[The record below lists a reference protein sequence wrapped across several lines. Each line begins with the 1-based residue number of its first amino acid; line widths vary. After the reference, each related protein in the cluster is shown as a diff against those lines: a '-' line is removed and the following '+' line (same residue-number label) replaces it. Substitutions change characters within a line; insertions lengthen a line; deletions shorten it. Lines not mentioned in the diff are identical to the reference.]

1 MAAIVV
7 AACGV
12 PVVKHGN
19 RAASSLSGGADT
31 LEALGVRIDLG
42 PDEVARCVAEVGIGF
57 CFAPMFHPSYR
68 YAGAARREIG
78 VPTVF
83 NLLGPLTNPA
93 GPRAGLIGCAF
104 GDLAE
109 VMAGVFAARRCS
121 VLVVHGDDGLDELTT
136 TTTSTIWR
144 VQAGTIDR
152 LTFDPAGFGFARAEL
167 SELVG
172 GDAEFNAAEARSVF
186 SGATGPVRDAVV
198 LNAAGAMVAHA
209 GLSSSR
215 RVAAG
220 LGGRVGTRCGSDR
233 QRGRRRA
240 ARPLG
245 AVHPVAAGS
254 RRRRGHCAAANRAER
269 AVAAHAAEAAAPSP
283 GERPSRR
290 WRARSGCPERPASG
304 PAARSP
310 RRVRRPAGLGV
321 EDRSARPRTARRPRA
336 SAAPRG
342 RRCPRRPAGRAGP
355 PPGASRRR
363 RPAGPPP
370 IRRPSPGRA
379 AAARATASRWRPR
392 RGRAA
397 ARRSRSGRAR
407 PAPDLIDGRRQR
419 RVDRPRRSASAAAP
433 DRRRVIVGR
442 SRPGRPD
449 TVTPHAGGRTARA
462 APSAPAGWC
471 RCALR

>member
-1 MAAIVV
+1 MHQIMTGAATPAQIAAFGVSMKMKRPTAAEVAELADAMLSHAHRVPTAVIGTETVDVVGTGGDGANTVNLSTMASIVV

-42 PDEVARCVAEVGIGF
+42 PEEVERCVAEVGIGF
-57 CFAPMFHPSYR
+57 CFAPRFHPSLR
-68 YAGAARREIG
+68 HAAAARREIG

-109 VMAGVFAARRCS
+109 VMAGVFASRRCS

-186 SGATGPVRDAVV
+186 GGAQGAVRDAVV

-209 GLSSSR
+209 GLSSS
-215 RVAAG
+215 AEWLPAWESG
-220 LGGRVGTRCGSDR
+220 L
-233 QRGRRRA
+233 
-240 ARPLG
+240 
-245 AVHPVAAGS
+245 S
-254 RRRRGHCAAANRAER
+254 R
-269 AVAAHAAEAAAPSP
+269 AAEAID
-283 GERPSRR
+283 
-290 WRARSGCPERPASG
+290 SG
-304 PAARSP
+304 AARELLARWAELSH
-310 RRVRRPAGLGV
+310 RLGT
-321 EDRSARPRTARRPRA
+321 EIT
-336 SAAPRG
+336 
-342 RRCPRRPAGRAGP
+342 
-355 PPGASRRR
+355 
-363 RPAGPPP
+363 
-370 IRRPSPGRA
+370 
-379 AAARATASRWRPR
+379 
-392 RGRAA
+392 
-397 ARRSRSGRAR
+397 RSR
-407 PAPDLIDGRRQR
+407 
-419 RVDRPRRSASAAAP
+419 
-433 DRRRVIVGR
+433 
-442 SRPGRPD
+442 
-449 TVTPHAGGRTARA
+449 
-462 APSAPAGWC
+462 
-471 RCALR
+471 